1 MYLKSGKSGGDDGGV
16 GKRLLV
22 QPLLA
27 MVEVKTAM
35 VTRGNMREYN
45 MPQVTTTLDI
55 VVVATMVAI
64 EVVLMIDTPLQGV
77 LSLTIRGNI

>member
-1 MYLKSGKSGGDDGGV
+1 MTGGV
-16 GKRLLV
+16 GKRLLA

-27 MVEVKTAM
+27 MVEVKTAV

-45 MPQVTTTLDI
+45 MPQVATTLDI
-55 VVVATMVAI
+55 VVVMTVVIVVATMVAI